1 MINLIVQSV
10 PMHQTGTASGMN
22 TNIRTIGAS
31 IGTAVVSSIVISH
44 PGPRGLPAESG
55 YTMSFVVLTA
65 VGLAAL
71 AVGLLVPGT
80 RRPAPAFADEPVE
93 AIPELTPVEV

>member
-1 MINLIVQSV
+1 
-10 PMHQTGTASGMN
+10 MHQTGTASGMN

-31 IGTAVVSSIVISH
+31 IGTAVVSSIITSH
-44 PGPRGLPAESG
+44 PGPGGLPAESG
-55 YTMSFVVLTA
+55 YTTSFLVLTV

-80 RRPAPAFADEPVE
+80 RRPAPALADEPVE
-93 AIPELTPVEV
+93 AFPELTPVEV